1 MDLLTIVF
9 LWFAFFML
17 SGVVFAMS
25 VVSHLRKKARKSMET
40 ANQMEDILESAP
52 DGYFCMTRLN
62 GKEYT
67 RCSRRLCL
75 LLDIVGTE
83 ASLSTVLSRLDI
95 QDAKLL
101 SESFQN
107 LVQKGMPF
115 ELTVAT
121 ENKRLFLAVIGR
133 VLFVSDTR
141 QNSYV
146 MWFKDMTRKTA
157 LLIEE
162 RQAYTRLLQQREI
175 LTKTLNTLPFPIY
188 VEDKEGTVC
197 FANKAYA
204 DSQEDFADM
213 HWVELGLSLG
223 KDLPYA
229 LKYGQDKTTEEGLS
243 ALLSDAERA
252 HKAVLKE
259 IPFGVVLFDSTAHL
273 TFFNNAFCELWGID
287 SHWLRKEPL
296 YSAFLDKIQE
306 KGLLPQVK
314 DFAQYKKVQLSMFA
328 QLTKTTE
335 EFLYL
340 PGGQIIRRLMIPH
353 ANGGVLILDERKT
366 AIEDNR

>member
-1 MDLLTIVF
+1 MLLGVIF
-9 LWFAFFML
+9 AAFF
-17 SGVVFAMS
+17 
-25 VVSHLRKKARKSMET
+25 VSRLRAKARKSMET

-52 DGYFCMTRLN
+52 DGYFCMTQLR

-75 LLDIVGTE
+75 LLNIVETE
-83 ASLSTVLSRLDI
+83 ASLNTILARLDT
-95 QDAKLL
+95 QDARLL

-121 ENKRLFLAVIGR
+121 ESKRLFLVVIGR
-133 VLFVSDTR
+133 VLFMSDTQ

-162 RQAYTRLLQQREI
+162 RQAYTHLLQQREI
-175 LTKTLNTLPFPIY
+175 LTKTLNTLPFPLY

-204 DSQEDFADM
+204 ESQEDFADM

-223 KDLPYA
+223 KDLPYV

-243 ALLSDAERA
+243 TLLADAERA

-287 SHWLRKEPL
+287 SHWLKKEPL
-296 YSAFLDKIQE
+296 YAAFLDKIQE
-306 KGLLPQVK
+306 KGMLPQVK
-314 DFAQYKKVQLSMFA
+314 DFAQYKKIQLNMFA

-340 PGGQIIRRLMIPH
+340 PGGQIVRRLMIPH
-353 ANGGVLILDERKT
+353 ANGGVLILDERKV
-366 AIEDNR
+366 AIEEHRR